1 LKKGRHREK
10 KGNKKVRDKQ
20 LIDPTAATP
29 AAPNPAATPKV
40 NFWEILRV
48 WLLIGGQSFGGGSST
63 MYLIRREHI
72 TKRNWLTEDDVNQF
86 WALCQLTP
94 GMSIVAVSI
103 LIGRKLK
110 GWKGIMVALIGLL
123 LPSTII
129 TTILAAGFSAL
140 ESWAPAQAML
150 KGVIPATAGLSLT
163 VALQFAIPLLRKGW
177 NEQIASFSFSLLVI
191 GACATLS
198 GIFKF
203 PASFVLIGSGVVAAL
218 VFPGIWQS
226 TQPSQEQSK

>member
-1 LKKGRHREK
+1 
-10 KGNKKVRDKQ
+10 VTDKQ
-20 LIDPTAATP
+20 LIDPTAATLGP
-29 AAPNPAATPKV
+29 SNAAATSKM
-40 NFWEILRV
+40 NFWVILRV

-72 TKRNWLTEDDVNQF
+72 TKRNWLTEDNVNEF

-94 GMSIVAVSI
+94 GMSIVAISI

-110 GWKGIMVALIGLL
+110 GWKGILAVLSGLL

-129 TTILAAGFSAL
+129 TTILAAGFTAVGN
-140 ESWAPAQAML
+140 WTPAQALL

-177 NEQIASFSFSLLVI
+177 NEQVASFIFSLLVI
-191 GACATLS
+191 GGCATLS

-203 PASFVLIGSGVVAAL
+203 PASFVLIGSGVVAGL
-218 VFPGIWQS
+218 VFPRIWRNIQK
-226 TQPSQEQSK
+226 TQEQSK

>member
-1 LKKGRHREK
+1 MT
-10 KGNKKVRDKQ
+10 DKQ
-20 LIDPTAATP
+20 LSDPTAATSGP
-29 AAPNPAATPKV
+29 PDVTSTPKM
-40 NFWEILRV
+40 NFWEILRI

-72 TKRNWLTEDDVNQF
+72 TKRGWLTEDDVNEF

-103 LIGRKLK
+103 LIGQKLK
-110 GWKGIMVALIGLL
+110 GWKGIVAVLIGLL
-123 LPSTII
+123 LPSTLI
-129 TTILAAGFSAL
+129 TTVLAAGFSGVENWASARAL
-140 ESWAPAQAML
+140 L

-177 NEQIASFSFSLLVI
+177 NEQVASFIFSLSVI
-191 GACATLS
+191 GVCAMLS

-218 VFPGIWQS
+218 VFPRIWRN
-226 TQPSQEQSK
+226 TQQTQGQNK

>member
-1 LKKGRHREK
+1 MT
-10 KGNKKVRDKQ
+10 DKQ

-29 AAPNPAATPKV
+29 GPPNAASTPKM

-72 TKRNWLTEDDVNQF
+72 TKRSWLTEDDVNEF

-110 GWKGIMVALIGLL
+110 GWKGILAVLIGLL

-129 TTILAAGFSAL
+129 TTILAVGFAGVQN
-140 ESWAPAQAML
+140 WAPAQALL

-163 VALQFAIPLLRKGW
+163 VALQFAIPLLRKAW
-177 NEQIASFSFSLLVI
+177 NEQVASFIFSLLII
-191 GACATLS
+191 GVCATLS

-218 VFPGIWQS
+218 VFSRIWRN
-226 TQPSQEQSK
+226 TQETQEQSK